1 MSLIP
6 QNTQKIEVMNS
17 TVDFYKAIEDG
28 VSTYYFDTSKCGP
41 PDPMVN
47 AMAGLQ
53 LLDENSK
60 LVMINHKAPGGLFPK
75 VEDDFNYEVENLN
88 DGNVKIVFTKKADAS
103 GSTDFNSTKCSG

>member
-1 MSLIP
+1 MNLIP
-6 QNTQKIEVMNS
+6 TDAQKIEAMGS
-17 TVDFYKAIEDG
+17 TVDFFKAIEDG
-28 VSTYYFDTSKCGP
+28 LSVYYFDTSKCGP

-75 VEDDFNYEVENLN
+75 VEADYNYEVENLS
-88 DGNVKIVFTKKADAS
+88 DGNVKVVFTKKTNA
-103 GSTDFNSTKCSG
+103 GGNTNFNDNKCHG